1 MTGVLWAALAGL
13 GFGLFQSFNRRAGR
27 GIDVY
32 WSTFILIFI
41 SAVIL
46 VVVSIFTENLNL
58 LRTAP
63 LTAYINFGLA
73 GLIHFF
79 VGWTLLSLSQRLVGA
94 SRTSALLGTT
104 PLFGLIIG
112 ILFFNEFLSLPV
124 MLGITLVF
132 AGVYLVSHG

>member
-1 MTGVLWAALAGL
+1 MTGVLWAALAGV

-27 GIDVY
+27 SIDVY

-46 VVVSIFTENLNL
+46 AVISIFTENLNL

-79 VGWTLLSLSQRLVGA
+79 VGWTLLTLSQRLVGA
-94 SRTSALLGTT
+94 SRTSALIGTT
-104 PLFGLIIG
+104 PFFGLVIG
-112 ILFFNEFLSLPV
+112 FLFFDEFLSLPIIF
-124 MLGITLVF
+124 GISLVF
-132 AGVYLVSHG
+132 VGVYLVSNG